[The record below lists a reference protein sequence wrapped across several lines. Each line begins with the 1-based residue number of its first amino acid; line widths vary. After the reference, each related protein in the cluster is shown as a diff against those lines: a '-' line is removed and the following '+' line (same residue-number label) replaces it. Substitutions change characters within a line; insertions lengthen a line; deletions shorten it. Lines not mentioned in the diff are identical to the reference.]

1 MEYETLGDI
10 TARAYLDDGLLTYG
24 EDDPYLARLRD
35 VAGRAAAAEVLVAV
49 LGDGRVVG
57 GVTFAAPGSAL
68 CDIARADEAEF
79 RMLAVA
85 REGRGRGA
93 GEALVRACVDRA
105 RALEGYAGSCCRPPR
120 TCRPHT
126 GSTSAWASYG
136 RRIGTGSPS
145 PNSVCSRTVSR
156 CSRRATQHLGGPP
169 GGGPHM
175 YARARCRRRGIR
187 CESGTVPQRY
197 ERHP

>member
-1 MEYETLGDI
+1 MDITIRRALPAEYETLGDI

-105 RALEGYAGSCCRPPR
+105 RALEGVRR
-120 TCRPHT
+120 LVL
-126 GSTSAWASYG
+126 STTPDMPAAH
-136 RRIGTGSPS
+136 RI
-145 PNSVCSRTVSR
+145 
-156 CSRRATQHLGGPP
+156 
-169 GGGPHM
+169 
-175 YARARCRRRGIR
+175 
-187 CESGTVPQRY
+187 Y
-197 ERHP
+197 ERLGFVRSPERDWEPVPELGLLTYGLAL